1 MSTIVHVDGCF
12 NYLFRM
18 GNFPE
23 SKISPKSVTKKI
35 IRGVLTLKGPS
46 VFSTG
51 A

>member
-1 MSTIVHVDGCF
+1 M
-12 NYLFRM
+12 RM
-18 GNFPE
+18 GNYLD
-23 SKISPKSVTKKI
+23 SKKIQRFVAKKI